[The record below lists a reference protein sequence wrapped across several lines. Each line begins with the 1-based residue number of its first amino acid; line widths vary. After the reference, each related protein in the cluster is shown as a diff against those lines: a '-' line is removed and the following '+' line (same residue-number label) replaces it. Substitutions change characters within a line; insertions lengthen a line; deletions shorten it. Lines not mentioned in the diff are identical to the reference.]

1 MKQLRHENV
10 GGEVNV
16 MDGNRMHF
24 ALEHFI
30 SSSVTR
36 CDVGRST
43 SRDFSGRAMEEDG
56 LPFSG
61 SLRWRLKGVMLWM
74 I

>member
-1 MKQLRHENV
+1 
-10 GGEVNV
+10 
-16 MDGNRMHF
+16 MHF
-24 ALEHFI
+24 APEHFI

-43 SRDFSGRAMEEDG
+43 PRDFSGRAMEEDG
-56 LPFSG
+56 LPETLG
-61 SLRWRLKGVMLWM
+61 WRLKGVMLWM